1 MNILSDDVYVENVE
15 MVDTSELCVDI
26 DRFDTTMN
34 DKRREKKR
42 RVEENKGEETKTQF
56 FWHCF

>member
-1 MNILSDDVYVENVE
+1 MNILSDDVYVE

-42 RVEENKGEETKTQF
+42 SVEEKNDEENKGEETKTQLF
-56 FWHCF
+56 